1 MGKSESVSHSAG
13 LVAHPSP
20 WSMEFF
26 KQEYWSGLPFSSAG
40 DLLNSGI
47 EPRSLA
53 LPAVSLLSEPP
64 RRVDGRLM
72 NSSHGATSN

>member
-1 MGKSESVSHSAG
+1 MGKSESVSHSVVSNSFRPHG

-20 WSMEFF
+20 QSMEFF
-26 KQEYWSGLPFSSAG
+26 RQEYWSGLPFSSAG

-53 LPAVSLLSEPP
+53 LTAVSLLSEPP
-64 RRVDGRLM
+64 RRVD
-72 NSSHGATSN
+72 